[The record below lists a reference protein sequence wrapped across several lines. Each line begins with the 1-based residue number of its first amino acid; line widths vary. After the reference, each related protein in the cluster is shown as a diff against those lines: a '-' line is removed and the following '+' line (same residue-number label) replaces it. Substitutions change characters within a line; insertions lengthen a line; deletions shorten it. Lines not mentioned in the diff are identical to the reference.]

1 MTKRIFLEKVARMYY
16 ILEMSQ
22 QEIALNL
29 GIGRSSVARHLKEAK
44 EEGVI
49 RFLVSSSSEKE
60 AYDINLEKQIINNYK
75 LMDTF
80 ILPSNEDSNFEMLIS
95 SYINSILPYQGI
107 VGVGGGSTMNQL
119 SLAMSSFDA
128 RPNLNIVQTIGGFA
142 NNEKMMP
149 STSTIQNWSTSLK
162 SNAIFLP
169 APVIVENE
177 KIKNVYLESKSI
189 AEVYKLISQ
198 MNMFITGIGSLKDVQ
213 ILEELEV
220 DKEIIDRILDES
232 VGDINLHFFNDRG
245 EFIFPEL
252 SNQVLGVSI
261 KDFFK
266 IPKRVSVAFGKEKK
280 NAIKAALKGDLTD
293 ILITTRETAELLI

>member
-1 MTKRIFLEKVARMYY
+1 MTKKFFLEKVARMYY

-60 AYDINLEKQIINNYK
+60 AYDISLEKQIINNYK

-95 SYINSILPYQGI
+95 NYINSILPYQGT

-189 AEVYKLISQ
+189 AEVYKLISD
-198 MNMFITGIGSLKDVQ
+198 MNMFITGIGSLRDVQ
-213 ILEELEV
+213 ILKELEV
-220 DKEIIDRILDES
+220 DKEIIDQILKES
-232 VGDINLHFFNDRG
+232 VGDINLHFFNDKG

-252 SNQVLGVSI
+252 SNQVLGVSTE
-261 KDFFK
+261 DFFK
-266 IPKRVSVAFGKEKK
+266 TPKRVSVAFGKEKK
-280 NAIKAALKGDLTD
+280 NAIKAALKGGLTD